1 MYNFRD
7 YDECNPKFAN
17 KAFVLR
23 NLPNG
28 KLSSTQYCAGSSF
41 DGVTTAPGDSG
52 GPSIIR
58 EYNDGVQYT
67 LIGIVS
73 GSFSFSDNI
82 YLLIGH
88 DEVIDIVLSFV
99 KSAKKIHKKGFL
111 FIIIYKLPFH
121 IRFCH
126 GSRVFCPSIS
136 CRIHLSVKNKVGVLT
151 RTLRYHQHKLQ

>member
-1 MYNFRD
+1 MKLTQIQVIIRYSNILCFIKYASYLTQHNFRD

-23 NLPNG
+23 NLPDG

-88 DEVIDIVLSFV
+88 NEVID
-99 KSAKKIHKKGFL
+99 
-111 FIIIYKLPFH
+111 
-121 IRFCH
+121 
-126 GSRVFCPSIS
+126 
-136 CRIHLSVKNKVGVLT
+136 
-151 RTLRYHQHKLQ
+151 